1 MHAQVFAFR
10 FSLCLPRTIKCL
22 ISRKGMGGG
31 TGTGAA
37 PVIAEAARDL
47 GCLTVAVVTEP
58 FSFEGRQ
65 RSKQAAAGLQQLR
78 EAADTVL
85 VVANDRLLEIV
96 PGRMTMQDA
105 FLVADDVLRQGV
117 RFRLLLYISSVCRRG
132 SVSCRCDG
140 AHGEPAVLAR
150 MKRKCREL

>member
-1 MHAQVFAFR
+1 MHVQLFAPQH
-10 FSLCLPRTIKCL
+10 SLCLPRTAKCL
-22 ISRKGMGGG
+22 KGMGGG

-37 PVIAEAARDL
+37 PVIAQAARDL

-58 FSFEGRQ
+58 FTFEGRQ

-117 RFRLLLYISSVCRRG
+117 RLCLLF
-132 SVSCRCDG
+132 
-140 AHGEPAVLAR
+140 
-150 MKRKCREL
+150 

>member
-1 MHAQVFAFR
+1 
-10 FSLCLPRTIKCL
+10 
-22 ISRKGMGGG
+22 MGGG

-37 PVIAEAARDL
+37 PVIAQAARDL
-47 GCLTVAVVTEP
+47 GCVTVAVVTQP

-65 RSKQAAAGLQQLR
+65 RSKQAAAGLEELR

-96 PGRMTMQDA
+96 PGRMTMSDA

-117 RFRLLLYISSVCRRG
+117 RLCFPFGGLRRG
-132 SVSCRCDG
+132 LVRFG
-140 AHGEPAVLAR
+140 LV
-150 MKRKCREL
+150 